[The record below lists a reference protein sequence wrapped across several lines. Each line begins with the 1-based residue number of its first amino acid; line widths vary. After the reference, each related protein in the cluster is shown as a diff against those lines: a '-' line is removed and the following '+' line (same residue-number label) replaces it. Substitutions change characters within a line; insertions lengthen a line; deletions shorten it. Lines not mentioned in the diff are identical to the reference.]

1 MPLTENRFKNI
12 GILLTLILAGEAI
25 FMLPFTIA
33 RAFRPTYLQV
43 FDITNLELGTC
54 FSYYGIVAMVSYF
67 FGGPLA
73 DKYPARNLMAAA
85 LSITSLGGLV
95 MATIPNLTTLSI
107 VYAFWGFTTI
117 FLFWAALIK
126 STREWGGYKFQG
138 RAFGFLE
145 GGRGVMAA
153 IVGAIL
159 LGIFTLLAGDTL
171 HTVAENNHFS
181 FQVIILVTALI
192 VFLTGVLVWFVVP
205 KSNSSSTSNHS
216 LPTFKEIV
224 QVMKLP
230 GVWMQALI
238 IICAYVGYKST
249 DDFSLYSYEVLHFSE
264 VESAAVSTYGMWL
277 PPIFAVLA
285 GVLADRFTGTLA
297 IKAAF
302 IAMAAG
308 ALLVYTGLFEHEAV
322 VMVVIFAA
330 TLSGVYGI
338 RGVYFAIMK
347 EAAIPIVATGT
358 AVGLMS
364 VIGYTPDVFMSPL
377 MGYLLDNNPGPL
389 GHRLVFLVLA
399 LFALVGL
406 VGLVV
411 SFVFGRWSAKQ
422 VAK

>member
-1 MPLTENRFKNI
+1 VPLTENRFKNI

-33 RAFRPTYLQV
+33 RVFRPTYLQV
-43 FDITNLELGTC
+43 FDINNFELGTC

-85 LSITSLGGLV
+85 LWITSLGGLV
-95 MATIPNLTTLSI
+95 MATIPELAALYI
-107 VYAFWGFTTI
+107 VFAFWGFTTI

-126 STREWGGYKFQG
+126 STREWGGYQFQG

-145 GGRGVMAA
+145 GGRGVMAG

-159 LGIFTLLAGDTL
+159 LGVFTLLANNPL
-171 HTVAENNHFS
+171 NPIAETNHFS

-192 VFLTGVLVWFVVP
+192 VFLVGVLVWGVVP
-205 KSNSSSTSNHS
+205 KSSKSIDPEHA
-216 LPTFKEIV
+216 LPTALEIIH
-224 QVMKLP
+224 VMKLP
-230 GVWMQALI
+230 GVWMQSLI

-249 DDFSLYSYEVLHFSE
+249 DDFSLYSFEVLNFTE
-264 VESAAVSTYGMWL
+264 VESAAVTTSSMWL
-277 PPIFAVLA
+277 RPIFAILA
-285 GVLADRFTGTLA
+285 GFLADKYSGTGV
-297 IKAAF
+297 IKIAF
-302 IAMAAG
+302 FAMAGG
-308 ALLVYTGLFEHEAV
+308 ALLIYSGTFEHEAV
-322 VMVVIFAA
+322 VMIVIFAA
-330 TLSGVYGI
+330 TLTGVFGI
-338 RGVYFAIMK
+338 RGVYFSIMK
-347 EAAIPIVATGT
+347 EAAIPLVATGT
-358 AVGLMS
+358 AVGLIS

-399 LFALVGL
+399 VFAIFGL
-406 VGLVV
+406 LV
-411 SFVFGRWSAKQ
+411 SFVFDRWSARQ